1 MKIEEVTKAYGP
13 EDFDRIKAK
22 QDKERNDRTK
32 KNERI
37 RREREQSAAAAR
49 NAQKQRQDVNRA
61 MADK

>member
-22 QDKERNDRTK
+22 KDKERNDRNK

-37 RREREQSAAAAR
+37 RREKEQSANAAK